1 MLKKKSDFYIKGN
14 SEFVEDESTKI
25 LDLGHG
31 IYSMNVRTKAPQLPA
46 SEFTLELKVITYR
59 SGKKKTTTVAIF

>member
-31 IYSMNVRTKAPQLPA
+31 IYSMNVRTKAPQIPC
-46 SEFTLELKVITYR
+46 
-59 SGKKKTTTVAIF
+59 